1 MRHWNFLQKIFNLYR
16 KNHSITANQKV
27 GNGSQYRLFMLSPDL
42 VALGGFDGY
51 FKQVNPAFETT
62 LGYTSTQ
69 LLATPWIEF
78 VHPEDQNA
86 TLLAFE
92 QLLNQ
97 KSIIKFENRYR
108 CHDNSYKL
116 LSWTAILDPENN
128 LIYAV
133 ARDIT
138 TQKQTETQLRSR
150 IRQQA
155 AVAQLG
161 QLALE
166 KTIGVDGGSIINPLC
181 EQSVIIIAEILEVKY
196 SKILQLIP
204 EQNNFL
210 IKAGVG
216 WEADLVETATVDVKY
231 NTQAGYTLLQSEP
244 VIVENLRTET
254 RFDGSSLLLE
264 HQIMSG
270 MSVVIGSREKPFG
283 VLAVHS
289 IKQRQFSTD
298 DINFLQAIANILAMA
313 VERHRSE
320 EHLYLLER
328 AINSANNGIII
339 TDANQPDN
347 PIIYANSAVED
358 NTGYSASEIIGQ
370 NCRFLQGKD
379 RNQPELKIIRGAI
392 AAKKECNV
400 TVRNYRKNGSLFWN
414 ELFISPVF
422 NTQGKLTNFI
432 GIQNDISDRIRSEAA
447 LQESQ
452 ARLKTIISATSDALV
467 VVNQQGMIRFINP
480 AAEVLFGRSESV
492 LVSYW
497 IGNFIVHENMTEL
510 TILQPQGKQV
520 IAEMRAVEIDW
531 NGEQAT
537 LVSLRD
543 ITERYKITYEIQQ
556 TRNFL
561 QTLIDHLPVAIFSRK
576 LNSETGI
583 EGTFNLWNSTCQKLY
598 GLSAEEVIGKTLHQV
613 FSLEQAN
620 RIVQADR
627 EVLASG
633 SLQEI
638 PSELIKTPGCG
649 ERVLQTLVIPIYS
662 NMNELEYFLSISED
676 ITERKQ
682 TEEQLRHIAF
692 YDALTNLPNRALFMK
707 QLEQA
712 IYQTRSLNQTLFA
725 VVFLDID
732 GFKFVNESLGHI
744 IGDQLLIAIARRLE
758 SCLRPGD
765 TLARL
770 GGDEF
775 TFLLQDIQDIDQA
788 VAVMQKVQQK
798 LAFPFYLSGHQLFS
812 NASMGIALISSD
824 YTYPEELL
832 RDADIA
838 MYSAKQRGKNC
849 YAIFNSKM
857 RQKSR
862 ERLRLETDLRWA
874 WEKREFL
881 VYYQPIICLQT
892 HQIVGFEA
900 LMRWQHPTKGWI
912 SPSQFIPIAE
922 ETGLIIDLGY
932 WVLQIACSQLHA
944 WHQLPQMQELSMSV
958 NLSGRQ
964 IQEHDFVEN
973 IHKVITQTHIN
984 PQTLKLEITESML
997 MENPDIVKAKL
1008 IKVQAQNIRLS
1019 LDDFG
1024 TGYSSLSYL
1033 HNFPINTLKIDRS
1046 FILGMNLDPEN
1057 TAIVHAIITL
1067 AHTLGMDVIAEGVE
1081 TAEHLEPLQAL
1092 GCEYGQGYLFSK
1104 PISAIEAEQ
1113 LLKSQQFERQ

>member
-1 MRHWNFLQKIFNLYR
+1 
-16 KNHSITANQKV
+16 
-27 GNGSQYRLFMLSPDL
+27 
-42 VALGGFDGY
+42 
-51 FKQVNPAFETT
+51 
-62 LGYTSTQ
+62 
-69 LLATPWIEF
+69 
-78 VHPEDQNA
+78 
-86 TLLAFE
+86 
-92 QLLNQ
+92 
-97 KSIIKFENRYR
+97 
-108 CHDNSYKL
+108 
-116 LSWTAILDPENN
+116 
-128 LIYAV
+128 
-133 ARDIT
+133 
-138 TQKQTETQLRSR
+138 
-150 IRQQA
+150 
-155 AVAQLG
+155 
-161 QLALE
+161 
-166 KTIGVDGGSIINPLC
+166 
-181 EQSVIIIAEILEVKY
+181 
-196 SKILQLIP
+196 
-204 EQNNFL
+204 
-210 IKAGVG
+210 
-216 WEADLVETATVDVKY
+216 
-231 NTQAGYTLLQSEP
+231 
-244 VIVENLRTET
+244 
-254 RFDGSSLLLE
+254 
-264 HQIMSG
+264 
-270 MSVVIGSREKPFG
+270 
-283 VLAVHS
+283 
-289 IKQRQFSTD
+289 
-298 DINFLQAIANILAMA
+298 
-313 VERHRSE
+313 
-320 EHLYLLER
+320 
-328 AINSANNGIII
+328 
-339 TDANQPDN
+339 
-347 PIIYANSAVED
+347 
-358 NTGYSASEIIGQ
+358 
-370 NCRFLQGKD
+370 
-379 RNQPELKIIRGAI
+379 
-392 AAKKECNV
+392 
-400 TVRNYRKNGSLFWN
+400 
-414 ELFISPVF
+414 
-422 NTQGKLTNFI
+422 
-432 GIQNDISDRIRSEAA
+432 
-447 LQESQ
+447 
-452 ARLKTIISATSDALV
+452 RLKTIISATSDALV

-576 LNSETGI
+576 VNSETGI

-758 SCLRPGD
+758 NCLRPGD

-775 TFLLQDIQDIDQA
+775 TFLLQDIQHIDQA
-788 VAVMQKVQQK
+788 IAVMQKVQQK

-1057 TAIVHAIITL
+1057 TAIVQAIITL

-1104 PISAIEAEQ
+1104 PISAVEAEQ

>member
-1 MRHWNFLQKIFNLYR
+1 
-16 KNHSITANQKV
+16 
-27 GNGSQYRLFMLSPDL
+27 
-42 VALGGFDGY
+42 
-51 FKQVNPAFETT
+51 
-62 LGYTSTQ
+62 
-69 LLATPWIEF
+69 
-78 VHPEDQNA
+78 
-86 TLLAFE
+86 
-92 QLLNQ
+92 
-97 KSIIKFENRYR
+97 
-108 CHDNSYKL
+108 
-116 LSWTAILDPENN
+116 
-128 LIYAV
+128 
-133 ARDIT
+133 
-138 TQKQTETQLRSR
+138 
-150 IRQQA
+150 
-155 AVAQLG
+155 
-161 QLALE
+161 
-166 KTIGVDGGSIINPLC
+166 
-181 EQSVIIIAEILEVKY
+181 
-196 SKILQLIP
+196 
-204 EQNNFL
+204 
-210 IKAGVG
+210 
-216 WEADLVETATVDVKY
+216 
-231 NTQAGYTLLQSEP
+231 
-244 VIVENLRTET
+244 
-254 RFDGSSLLLE
+254 
-264 HQIMSG
+264 
-270 MSVVIGSREKPFG
+270 
-283 VLAVHS
+283 
-289 IKQRQFSTD
+289 
-298 DINFLQAIANILAMA
+298 
-313 VERHRSE
+313 
-320 EHLYLLER
+320 
-328 AINSANNGIII
+328 
-339 TDANQPDN
+339 
-347 PIIYANSAVED
+347 
-358 NTGYSASEIIGQ
+358 
-370 NCRFLQGKD
+370 
-379 RNQPELKIIRGAI
+379 
-392 AAKKECNV
+392 
-400 TVRNYRKNGSLFWN
+400 
-414 ELFISPVF
+414 
-422 NTQGKLTNFI
+422 
-432 GIQNDISDRIRSEAA
+432 
-447 LQESQ
+447 
-452 ARLKTIISATSDALV
+452 
-467 VVNQQGMIRFINP
+467 MIRFINP

-576 LNSETGI
+576 VNSETGI

-758 SCLRPGD
+758 NCLRPGD

-775 TFLLQDIQDIDQA
+775 TFLLQDIQHIDQA
-788 VAVMQKVQQK
+788 IAVMQKVQQK

-1057 TAIVHAIITL
+1057 TAIVQAIITL

-1104 PISAIEAEQ
+1104 PISAVEAEQ